1 MVLHSRNITQ
11 LRQAWDGLDF
21 VMGLFDV
28 PRFPRTVSTGATAGA
43 QYTVNSR
50 DEAMTYFQASLYEDC
65 RMNAYLNYDAMT
77 KFRGMSPGFKPVVP
91 NHILIDLDF
100 EPFHSAG
107 DVKKALD
114 DTLRNIKA
122 CFTGIASEH
131 PIIIATGNGY
141 HIHVS
146 LPGWKIPLEEM
157 PEFERFKDKELANKF
172 LRFAER
178 RLTNNKADHCHNPSI
193 RSCMFRVPGTINT
206 KAKAAGRDPLVR
218 VVEGMDYVIE
228 RIAEERNGMSFHS
241 AEMSA
246 SKPTTKFFNDFYAYL
261 VHEQINNEI
270 ANSSKRLRSL
280 ISSYSPPI
288 GEHITEIWWIDKLL
302 SVGVEDG
309 RKDLLYWVLTPYLIT
324 IRKMDYDKS
333 ESILEEWLEKCDN
346 VRRLEPGR
354 FYFRYRIRYCLQS
367 AERNERLP
375 IKLETFREYYPELF
389 KEVIDEHIR
398 QS

>member
-1 MVLHSRNITQ
+1 
-11 LRQAWDGLDF
+11 
-21 VMGLFDV
+21 MGFFDL

-43 QYTVNSR
+43 QYTVSSR
-50 DEAMTYFQASLYEDC
+50 DEAMTYFQASLYEHC

-77 KFRGMSPGFKPVVP
+77 KSCRITPPGYKPVVVP

-131 PIIIATGNGY
+131 PIVIATGNGY

-157 PEFERFKDKELANKF
+157 SEFESFKDKDLANKF

-178 RLTNNKADHCHNPSI
+178 KLSNGQADKCHNPSI
-193 RSCMFRVPGTINT
+193 KSMMFRVPGTYNT
-206 KAKAAGRDPLVR
+206 KAKASGRDPLVR
-218 VVEGMDYVIE
+218 IVQGMEYIPH
-228 RIAEERNGMSFHS
+228 RIAQEQSLPQPLYEAMVTSRP
-241 AEMSA
+241 A
-246 SKPTTKFFNDFYAYL
+246 TKFLNDFYAYL
-261 VHEQINNEI
+261 VQEQINNEI
-270 ANSSKRLRSL
+270 AKSSKRLRSL
-280 ISSYSPPI
+280 ISSSPHLPI
-288 GEHITEIWWIDKLL
+288 GEHITGIWWIDKLL
-302 SVGVEDG
+302 SLGVEDH
-309 RKDLLYWVLTPYLIT
+309 RKDLLYWVLAPYLIT
-324 IRKMDYDKS
+324 IRKMDYDKA
-333 ESILEEWLEKCDN
+333 ESVLEEWLEKCDN

-354 FYFRYRIRYCLQS
+354 IYFRYRIQYCLQS
-367 AERNERLP
+367 AERNDRLP

-398 QS
+398 